1 MLKQL
6 TGTEENFMHAYYL
19 ATKVCDLNSTKEA
32 ELAAEFG
39 GEDGLVMGLMP
50 YGLTLG
56 KVIDAVYEEKQ
67 DFPGVPAYDLSEG
80 AVGWWMFE
88 YLEKHTK
95 MPNMEVW
102 ENLCTNMVRAWCQ
115 QELEEFRDLD
125 YKYQTLVDS
134 HKVGIIKMMNTPE
147 KQEPARLPN
156 GEAISV
162 ANVMELVVGTGL
174 TAETVIETL
183 KKMPRGTQFVNLS
196 PTEYSFWR
204 KIDCKLAAYTDSWE
218 GAHFWLQTKEAPTN
232 LVEYQKFIDIHY
244 DSPEQKQARVE
255 QELNMI
261 LADNQEAAAELFV
274 LEIQPDTSKKSEPL
288 RTDREYKE
296 VKITESSFGIQLE
309 DLDISGSGNVI
320 NINFKQLEIQI
331 IDGKITDVKHPM
343 FNV

>member
-19 ATKVCDLNSTKEA
+19 ATKVCDLVSDTESDLN
-32 ELAAEFG
+32 AEFG
-39 GEDGLVMGLMP
+39 GEDGLVTELMP

-56 KVIDAVYEEKQ
+56 KVIDAIYEEKQ
-67 DFPGVPAYDLSEG
+67 DFPGVPAYDISETVAG
-80 AVGWWMFE
+80 DWMFK

-102 ENLCTNMVRAWCQ
+102 ENFCINMVRAWCQ
-115 QELEEFRDLD
+115 QDLNTFEALD
-125 YKYQTLVDS
+125 YQYQILVDLR
-134 HKVGIIKMMNTPE
+134 KVGIVKLLAETKASE
-147 KQEPARLPN
+147 EPPRLPN
-156 GEAISV
+156 GEVISV
-162 ANVMELVVGTGL
+162 ENVKKLSAGTGM
-174 TAETVIETL
+174 TAEKIVEQLQQI
-183 KKMPRGTQFVNLS
+183 PRGTSFVNLA
-196 PTEYSFWR
+196 PNEFPFW
-204 KIDCKLAAYTDSWE
+204 KMVE
-218 GAHFWLQTKEAPTN
+218 GGKAIYDKVEECWLQTNDTPTN

-261 LADNQEAAAELFV
+261 LTETEEEAEAFSL
-274 LEIQPDTSKKSEPL
+274 LHIQPDTSKKSEPL
-288 RTDREYKE
+288 IPDCEYKE
-296 VKITESSFGIQLE
+296 VKITDSSFGIQLE